1 MKGIIQQIQEKE
13 ILKWDKI
20 TQKDL
25 EDLAYKI
32 KKSSEQD
39 YIRKQEWLKEREN
52 NRKSLNKI
60 SKELG
65 KEIPFELAWHCYLAP
80 YQTYVS
86 SDFLETYKEWL

>member
-65 KEIPFELAWHCYLAP
+65 KEIPFELAWHRYLAP